1 MITISASA
9 QAWAVKVCANAS
21 EDKIRALVHHLYDHE
36 SRLLAEV
43 WGLFCGDEVEAA
55 VLDADACVEG
65 AFQCR
70 SEAARAV
77 RDARNAR
84 VAKDADA
91 AQDHAGVA
99 RRMSARAEAFARDA
113 EDLLTAVGSRAGVG
127 EAELK
132 ALAARAAHARSLADE
147 ARASAREA
155 EVHTVESCAQTG

>member
-55 VLDADACVEG
+55 VLDADECVEG
-65 AFQCR
+65 ASLCR
-70 SEAARAV
+70 DDAVRAV
-77 RDARNAR
+77 RDARNAKL
-84 VAKDADA
+84 AKDAVA
-91 AQDHAGVA
+91 AQEHAGVA
-99 RRMSARAEAFARDA
+99 RRSAARAEAFARDA
-113 EDLLTAVGSRAGVG
+113 EDLLAAVGSATGIG

-132 ALAARAAHARSLADE
+132 ALSARAAHARSLAE
-147 ARASAREA
+147 EVRASAREA
-155 EVHTVESCAQTG
+155 EIHAGESYAQTG